1 MANWVRRLAKITGYV
16 ILGLLVLLAVALNF
30 TVGWRPVIGAK
41 TRPLTSRKFEPTPER
56 MRRGEYLGHA
66 VTNCMGCHSKY
77 DETAE
82 PPLLVSKEGAGA
94 VVFQEGSFRMV
105 APNITSDPE
114 TGLGKW
120 SDDAIGRA
128 IREGIAADGSALFP
142 AMPYE
147 HFRHMSDED
156 LASVV
161 VFVRSLPP
169 VRNELPPARI
179 PFLFVR
185 FIQAVPQ
192 PLTEAVAEP
201 DLSTP
206 ANRGAY
212 LVNMGSCSDCHT
224 PRNPQFQPIP
234 GMELA
239 GGVPMTGE
247 ARSVLP
253 LISPRMT
260 PASATTTRNC
270 SSKLYAPV
278 IFAPAS

>member
-1 MANWVRRLAKITGYV
+1 VFVVASADPERQNMANWVRRLVKITGYV
-16 ILGLLVLLAVALNF
+16 ILGLLVLLVVALNF

-41 TRPLTSRKFEPTPER
+41 KRPLTSRKFEPTPQR
-56 MRRGEYLGHA
+56 MSRGEYLVHA
-66 VTNCMGCHSKY
+66 VANYMGCHSRH

-82 PPLLVSKEGAGA
+82 PPVLVSKEGAGA
-94 VVFQEGSFRMV
+94 VVFQEGSFLAA

-128 IREGIAADGSALFP
+128 IREGIAGDGSALFP
-142 AMPYE
+142 VMPYE
-147 HFRHMSDED
+147 HYRYMSDED

-161 VFVRSLPP
+161 VFLRSLPP
-169 VRNELPPARI
+169 VRSELPPTKI

-192 PLTEAVAEP
+192 PQTETVAGP

-206 ANRGAY
+206 AKRGAY

-224 PRNPQFQPIP
+224 PRNAKFQPIP

-239 GGVPMTGE
+239 GGVPMGSAAGGVTS
-247 ARSVLP
+247 ANL
-253 LISPRMT
+253 T
-260 PASATTTRNC
+260 PDDSGIGF
-270 SSKLYAPV
+270 K
-278 IFAPAS
+278 